1 MPWNVGV
8 LGAGPGVAA
17 LHLPVLGRLA
27 ELFRVVHVADAG
39 SGRAQV
45 LAGQLG
51 ARWSAG
57 EGDLLADA
65 NVDVVAVC
73 SPPGDHGRHIL
84 AAVAAGKRAIFCEKP
99 LATSREE
106 ADEVVAACRAAGSIL
121 LVGTNHL
128 FDAAWEQAKHH
139 LVALEGRV
147 QTISVTLAL
156 PPNDR
161 YHRLVAEGGPFQP
174 ARRGRPDLDDPA
186 VAADILRQLLTG
198 LAIHDLPAVRD
209 LAPHLDDV
217 IYARLAPPIG
227 YLVGYRAS
235 GILVQLALT
244 MLPQG
249 PDALWRMSIATSH
262 DRIEVNFPPA
272 FVHAGSS
279 STRVRGVDG
288 QWTEYRRDPEDGYV
302 AQWRLLASLLEG
314 AVPVEYDELLADS
327 HYAIDLAEAAAAKL
341 LEGAPLWAW

>member
-1 MPWNVGV
+1 MPWNVGII
-8 LGAGPGVAA
+8 GAGPGVAA

-27 ELFRVVHVADAG
+27 DSFRVVHVADAG
-39 SGRAQV
+39 SGRARV
-45 LAGQLG
+45 LAEGPG
-51 ARWSAG
+51 ARCSAG
-57 EGDLLADA
+57 EAELLADGA
-65 NVDVVAVC
+65 VEVVAVC
-73 SPPGDHGRHIL
+73 SPPGDHGRQVL
-84 AAVAAGKRAIFCEKP
+84 AAVAAGKRAVFCEKP
-99 LATSREE
+99 LATSRAE
-106 ADEVVAACRAAGSIL
+106 ADEVIAACRAAGTIL

-128 FDAAWEQAKHH
+128 FDAAWGRAKHH
-139 LVALEGRV
+139 LVALEGRA

-174 ARRGRPDLDDPA
+174 GRRGRPDLGDPA
-186 VAADILRQLLTG
+186 AAAGVLRQLLTG

-209 LAPHLDDV
+209 IAPSIDEV
-217 IYARLAPPIG
+217 IYARVAAPIG
-227 YLVGYRAS
+227 YLVGYRAG

-272 FVHAGSS
+272 FVHAGSAAA
-279 STRVRGVDG
+279 RVRTADG

-302 AQWRLLASLLEG
+302 AEWRLLASLLEG

-327 HYAIDLAEAAAAKL
+327 HYAIDLADAASAKV
-341 LEGAPLWAW
+341 LEGVLQ